1 MIYLAVF
8 VLCGFPGGAL
18 AKGQKSKA
26 RLSSPVLDVQARYLA
41 MEANQ
46 TLHLNCKGRWEL
58 SWTFPKTVVKDLH
71 SLTVVEHRCGKQ
83 DKLHC
88 SSLRLS
94 PALVKHTGSFSC
106 TYQRNHKKQAAV
118 YVYVTGRYQPFVEMH
133 TEVPEVLYLK
143 EGQALTFPCRVT
155 TPDLQVSLVKF
166 PGQRLIPDQKNII
179 WNSMRGFIVPNPT
192 FQHIGLFSCEI
203 TVDGLLYSNKYLTH
217 RQVNKILDVYLNST
231 EPLLALRGDRFALNC
246 TVTAAWNSRV
256 SITWRYPGQTDGSAS
271 ISRRILEGQSSR
283 VFYSILSIP
292 QLRRS
297 DHGLYV
303 CRVTS
308 GPSSRETNVSLTV
321 YDQPF
326 IRLKHRHGPL
336 LEALAGQKAYKL
348 SVKLRAF
355 PTPQVIWLKDGAVAA
370 ERCSRYNVEG
380 NSLVI
385 RDVAPEDAGVYTVLV
400 GIQQYRLYKNL
411 TISLVVNMKPQIEEK
426 AVSLQDSGIVRLGTS
441 RALLCTSAGIPPA
454 KIHWLWYPCPQ
465 KGPCEQ
471 TSSAKG
477 TPVEVN
483 ANIASAENRILSIS
497 QRQEVI
503 EGKNKTVGVL
513 TVAEASVSGVY
524 RCVASNHVGQDWRDS
539 RFYIT
544 DTPGGFTIDLEEE
557 PREGADL
564 HLLCRASKHLYT
576 ALSWHRATPAVKS
589 IYGTS
594 SRRTAVPAAE
604 VRAQLPSHESDLLSG
619 PFSNTL
625 RLLLRNLTAHSSGT
639 YSCSAQHLL
648 TGKEVHLDTS
658 IEVIALEAPVLLQN
672 LSDCTVNVSS
682 SMTLACPAR
691 GVPRPQVTWYKDHVR
706 MHQGS
711 GILLSPDGGKLHIE
725 RITAED
731 EGLYTCKVTNEKGSV
746 ESSAHVWVDAHES
759 SLEIAT
765 ITCTCVVATLFW
777 LLLTLFIRK
786 LKQPTSSSV
795 KTDYLSIVVDAG
807 EGALD
812 EQCERL
818 PYDPGQWEF
827 PRHRLKLEKPLGQGA
842 FGKVMQASAFGINN
856 SISCKTVAVKMLKD
870 GATPSEHKA
879 LMTELKILIHIGH
892 HLNVVNLLGACTK
905 AGGPLLV
912 IVEYCK
918 YGNLSA
924 YLKSKRDVFLLKRDL
939 GEENGGKK
947 RLTSVSSSQST
958 ASSGFEEERDHCE
971 DNEGSDSTWDSPL
984 FLEDL
989 ISYSFQVARG
999 MEFLASRKCVHR
1011 DLAARNVLLSESNVV
1026 KICDFGLAWD
1036 VYKDP
1041 DYVRKGDARLP
1052 LKWMSPESIFDKVFT
1067 TQSDV
1072 WSFGVLLWEIFSL
1085 GASPYPG
1092 IHVDEDFCH
1101 RLKEGT
1107 RMRAPDY
1114 STPEIYHTM
1123 LFCWE
1128 ADPAARP
1135 TFTELVETLGD
1146 LLQARVQQ
1154 DGKDYIPLSP
1164 TPPTHPSTLAQ
1175 LHPLQASKLKS
1186 HSPRCPTA
1194 PSAAGLSTFEELPD
1208 RDAEHSHDYQT
1219 DSGMVLPS
1227 EELQHVKW
1235 SERPLPLLGKTVY
1248 PTVFYTA
1255 YTQLTIPKP
1264 SPTYFKVSS
1273 SVCFTAKGQV

>member
-465 KGPCEQ
+465 KGP
-471 TSSAKG
+471 
-477 TPVEVN
+477 
-483 ANIASAENRILSIS
+483 
-497 QRQEVI
+497 
-503 EGKNKTVGVL
+503 
-513 TVAEASVSGVY
+513 
-524 RCVASNHVGQDWRDS
+524 
-539 RFYIT
+539 
-544 DTPGGFTIDLEEE
+544 
-557 PREGADL
+557 
-564 HLLCRASKHLYT
+564 
-576 ALSWHRATPAVKS
+576 TPA
-589 IYGTS
+589 
-594 SRRTAVPAAE
+594 P
-604 VRAQLPSHESDLLSG
+604 
-619 PFSNTL
+619 
-625 RLLLRNLTAHSSGT
+625 
-639 YSCSAQHLL
+639 
-648 TGKEVHLDTS
+648 
-658 IEVIALEAPVLLQN
+658 
-672 LSDCTVNVSS
+672 
-682 SMTLACPAR
+682 LA
-691 GVPRPQVTWYKDHVR
+691 
-706 MHQGS
+706 
-711 GILLSPDGGKLHIE
+711 
-725 RITAED
+725 
-731 EGLYTCKVTNEKGSV
+731 
-746 ESSAHVWVDAHES
+746 
-759 SLEIAT
+759 
-765 ITCTCVVATLFW
+765 
-777 LLLTLFIRK
+777 
-786 LKQPTSSSV
+786 
-795 KTDYLSIVVDAG
+795 
-807 EGALD
+807 
-812 EQCERL
+812 
-818 PYDPGQWEF
+818 
-827 PRHRLKLEKPLGQGA
+827 
-842 FGKVMQASAFGINN
+842 
-856 SISCKTVAVKMLKD
+856 
-870 GATPSEHKA
+870 
-879 LMTELKILIHIGH
+879 
-892 HLNVVNLLGACTK
+892 
-905 AGGPLLV
+905 
-912 IVEYCK
+912 
-918 YGNLSA
+918 
-924 YLKSKRDVFLLKRDL
+924 
-939 GEENGGKK
+939 
-947 RLTSVSSSQST
+947 
-958 ASSGFEEERDHCE
+958 
-971 DNEGSDSTWDSPL
+971 
-984 FLEDL
+984 
-989 ISYSFQVARG
+989 
-999 MEFLASRKCVHR
+999 
-1011 DLAARNVLLSESNVV
+1011 
-1026 KICDFGLAWD
+1026 
-1036 VYKDP
+1036 
-1041 DYVRKGDARLP
+1041 
-1052 LKWMSPESIFDKVFT
+1052 
-1067 TQSDV
+1067 
-1072 WSFGVLLWEIFSL
+1072 
-1085 GASPYPG
+1085 
-1092 IHVDEDFCH
+1092 
-1101 RLKEGT
+1101 
-1107 RMRAPDY
+1107 
-1114 STPEIYHTM
+1114 
-1123 LFCWE
+1123 
-1128 ADPAARP
+1128 
-1135 TFTELVETLGD
+1135 
-1146 LLQARVQQ
+1146 
-1154 DGKDYIPLSP
+1154 
-1164 TPPTHPSTLAQ
+1164 
-1175 LHPLQASKLKS
+1175 
-1186 HSPRCPTA
+1186 
-1194 PSAAGLSTFEELPD
+1194 
-1208 RDAEHSHDYQT
+1208 
-1219 DSGMVLPS
+1219 
-1227 EELQHVKW
+1227 
-1235 SERPLPLLGKTVY
+1235 
-1248 PTVFYTA
+1248 
-1255 YTQLTIPKP
+1255 
-1264 SPTYFKVSS
+1264 
-1273 SVCFTAKGQV
+1273 